1 MGQASIE
8 VSGWRSSADDLTPRF
23 HEMIELAP
31 VGCCLIGFDGRITF
45 ANRAFAALLG
55 YSADELRGHSIHDM
69 AFNTSHSDD
78 ERPGFLDIQLDN
90 YRGERQVRCKSGA
103 RKWVLVSAALLGSVP
118 PDRPAQVMLQFV
130 SIEAQKAS
138 EVLRSEQ
145 ESRLRFA
152 LDGASQGVWDH
163 DLRKG
168 TVFFSPTWHEMRG
181 YGVDDD
187 IDALAGAWFDRMHPD
202 DRERIRAITVRQN
215 TGEIARNAFEYRER
229 HRDGHWMWV
238 LSRGKPVE
246 WNADGSVA
254 RILGTDTDITALKE
268 VESQLAAE
276 KERLRI
282 TLHSIGDGMIAT
294 DRAGAVTFINPAA
307 EELTGWPLA
316 EAIGR
321 PVQEIFKL
329 RDERI
334 AAAVPDPV
342 CVCMAEARQIL
353 LEEDLV
359 MCGRECRETPIR
371 CTASPV
377 VTEVGGVVGAVLV
390 FQDTTQ
396 SQMLKRQL
404 THSAN
409 HDVLT
414 GLPNRAAFE
423 QALQRAAAAA
433 RDELRQHALC
443 FIDLDHFKAVNDGAG
458 HAAGDIV
465 LQQVAKT
472 IRQCCRT
479 DDFLARIGGDE
490 FMLIVSDCSLE
501 NGRGV
506 AQKIVDAVGALEFRF
521 ADHSYRIGAS
531 IGLTRIA
538 FAPPSPAALTE
549 EADAACYAAKAAGRG
564 KVVVHGALA
573 KR

>member
-1 MGQASIE
+1 MGRASSE
-8 VSGWRSSADDLTPRF
+8 LPAQRSSIDGPYVPFAA
-23 HEMIELAP
+23 MIELSP
-31 VGCCLIGFDGRITF
+31 VGCCLIGFDGRINF
-45 ANRAFAALLG
+45 VNRAFSDLLG
-55 YSADELRGHSIHDM
+55 HSASECQGLSIGEIIVG
-69 AFNTSHSDD
+69 ASCFGISTTT
-78 ERPGFLDIQLDN
+78 LDLQLDS
-90 YRGERQVRCKSGA
+90 YRGERQFRCKSGA
-103 RKWVLVSAALLGSVP
+103 PKFVLVSAALLASAP
-118 PDRPAQVMLQFV
+118 PSRPAQLMLQVV
-130 SIEAQKAS
+130 SIEAQKAT
-138 EVLRSEQ
+138 EAVRAEQ
-145 ESRLRFA
+145 ESRWRFA
-152 LDGASQGVWDH
+152 LAGASQGVWDH

-168 TVFFSPTWHEMRG
+168 TVFFSPMWHEMRG
-181 YGVDDD
+181 YGENDD
-187 IDALAGAWFDRMHPD
+187 IDALAGPWFDRMHPD
-202 DRERIRAITVRQN
+202 DRERIRAITLGQD
-215 TGEIARNAFEYRER
+215 TGQISRNAFEYRER

-268 VESQLAAE
+268 AESQLATE

-294 DRAGAVTFINPAA
+294 DRAGSVTFINPAA
-307 EELTGWPLA
+307 EELTGWPLV

-321 PVQEIFKL
+321 PVQEVVKL

-334 AAAVPDPV
+334 AAAAPDPV
-342 CVCMAEARQIL
+342 CACMSEARQIL
-353 LEEDLV
+353 LEDDLV
-359 MCGRECRETPIR
+359 MRGREGHETSIR

-377 VTEVGGVVGAVLV
+377 VTEVGGVMGAVLV

-423 QALQRAAAAA
+423 PALQRAAAAA

-501 NGRGV
+501 NARGV
-506 AQKIVDAVGALEFRF
+506 AQKIVDAVGALEFPF
-521 ADHSYRIGAS
+521 AEQTYRIGAS
-531 IGLTRIA
+531 IGVTRIS
-538 FAPPSPAALTE
+538 FAPPSPAALSE

-564 KVVVHGALA
+564 RVVVHGASA
-573 KR
+573 RA